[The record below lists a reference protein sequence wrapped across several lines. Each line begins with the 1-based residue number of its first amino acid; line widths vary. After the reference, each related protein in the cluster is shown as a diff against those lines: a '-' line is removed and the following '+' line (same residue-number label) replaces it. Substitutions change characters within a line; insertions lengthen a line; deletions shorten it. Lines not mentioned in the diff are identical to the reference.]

1 MKEGVAGSLSIKTS
15 VYNIIRLRLVCTW
28 LSWHQHLKIL
38 AHAGP
43 NFQAYLRII
52 VRYWEP
58 CSGSTKSYKTYAPK
72 TWVAAGMGKGE
83 GHLPPPPIPAP
94 SGNVV
99 KCFCALVV
107 TAKRSVDEL
116 FMQYFQN
123 MSSASGDFTPRPLSG
138 LHSWTSSGDFRPQTP
153 NLLTAVSA
161 LCDSL

>member
-38 AHAGP
+38 AHACP

-83 GHLPPPPIPAP
+83 GHLPPPPHPCP
-94 SGNVV
+94 LW
-99 KCFCALVV
+99 KCCKVFLCI
-107 TAKRSVDEL
+107 
-116 FMQYFQN
+116 
-123 MSSASGDFTPRPLSG
+123 SSYSKKISRRIIYAVFSKHVIGFWG
-138 LHSWTSSGDFRPQTP
+138 LHPQTP
-153 NLLTAVSA
+153 IGAPFLDFVRRLSSP
-161 LCDSL
+161 DP